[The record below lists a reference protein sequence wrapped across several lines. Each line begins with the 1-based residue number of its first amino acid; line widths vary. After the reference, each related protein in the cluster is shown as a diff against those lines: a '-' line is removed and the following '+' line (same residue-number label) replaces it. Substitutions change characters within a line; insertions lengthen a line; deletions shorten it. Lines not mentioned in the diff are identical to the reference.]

1 MEMSTEEM
9 LWAGLQAGPVHV
21 LQNTA
26 EGGKRVRPSASVKP
40 PQRDE
45 CTSTLGPGSTR
56 SVSQRFSFT
65 INALEFPSL
74 SHPHSPEISQLPNPL
89 IK

>member
-26 EGGKRVRPSASVKP
+26 EGGKRVRPRAMVKATTERLVH
-40 PQRDE
+40 QH
-45 CTSTLGPGSTR
+45 PGAW
-56 SVSQRFSFT
+56 Q
-65 INALEFPSL
+65 
-74 SHPHSPEISQLPNPL
+74 HPRQ
-89 IK
+89 

>member
-26 EGGKRVRPSASVKP
+26 EGREEGEAERDGEGHSERPVH
-40 PQRDE
+40 
-45 CTSTLGPGSTR
+45 TYPGAWR
-56 SVSQRFSFT
+56 
-65 INALEFPSL
+65 
-74 SHPHSPEISQLPNPL
+74 HHH
-89 IK
+89 K